1 LVFPKLSSSA
11 KSVSAAIAT
20 ALSRNELTGE
30 AYLPSFAGQADKSSH
45 GEQRM
50 EGGHR
55 RGPKPQGPF
64 EYKRRMLTTRITDDI
79 RTKLDAAARAA
90 GRSLSQEVE
99 MRLESSFQAAGQL
112 REALELS
119 LGPQVAALVLM
130 MGLAMR
136 DTARW
141 PGRPFSPVKLLS
153 EPFLFARAA
162 EAAAKVIDCVKPD
175 GDPDALLFADIEGA
189 PPEMIEQW
197 TNLGRDVGAQV
208 CLEIARY
215 PHRLGPWTST
225 IRDWLGPDA
234 VQRIEAKAA
243 AAFHGAP

>member
-1 LVFPKLSSSA
+1 
-11 KSVSAAIAT
+11 
-20 ALSRNELTGE
+20 
-30 AYLPSFAGQADKSSH
+30 
-45 GEQRM
+45 M

-79 RTKLDAAARAA
+79 RTKLDAAARDA
-90 GRSLSQEVE
+90 GRSLSQEIE
-99 MRLESSFQAAGQL
+99 MRLEGSFQAKGQL
-112 REALELS
+112 REALELT

-130 MGLAMR
+130 MGFAMR

-153 EPFLFARAA
+153 EPFLFAQAA
-162 EAAAKVIDCVKPD
+162 AAAAKVIDVVKPD
-175 GDPDALLFADIEGA
+175 GDPDARLFADVEGA
-189 PPEMIEQW
+189 PPEMREQW
-197 TNLGRDVGAQV
+197 TNLGRDVGAQI

-215 PHRLGPWTST
+215 PDRVGPWTST

-234 VQRIEAKAA
+234 VERIEARATA
-243 AAFHGAP
+243 TFHGVP